1 MKAPRGQNF
10 LYQAAWVERVAE
22 AVEPCPKLLEIGG
35 GPGALTARLEG
46 RAQEF
51 WVVESD
57 RALAD
62 GLRERFG
69 AKVVEADILQLDLSR
84 FGPGLSVAGNLP
96 YYITSPILLHLF
108 RHVATITTA
117 VIMVQREV
125 ADRILAAPG
134 GREFGLLSATCRFY
148 ARPERLFDLPPG
160 AFRPAPRVHST
171 LLRLTIAP
179 QGEALGVDGEGFMR
193 FLRTAFAQKRKQL
206 GKRFGIA
213 LEARAEQLDLPEL
226 AALYRSLLV

>member
-10 LYQAAWVERVAE
+10 LYQPAWVERVAE
-22 AVEPCPKLLEIGG
+22 AVERCPKLLEIGG
-35 GPGALTARLEG
+35 GPGALTERLQG
-46 RAQEF
+46 RAREF

-57 RALAD
+57 RRLAE
-62 GLRERFG
+62 GLRQRFG
-69 AKVVEADILQLDLSR
+69 DKVIEADILRLDLNQ
-84 FGPGLSVAGNLP
+84 FGEGLSVAGNLP

-108 RHVATITTA
+108 RHVATVTTA

-134 GREFGLLSATCRFY
+134 GRDFGLLSATTQYY
-148 ARPERLFDLPPG
+148 ARPERIFDLPPS

-171 LLRLTIAP
+171 LLRLTMAP
-179 QGEALGVDGEGFMR
+179 QAEALGVDSEGFMR

-213 LEARAEQLDLPEL
+213 LEARAEQLTLPQL
-226 AALYRSLLV
+226 AAVYRSLIV